1 MYNDVHEILCYT
13 YHLLFAVIVNAL
25 LGVYRLHYIV
35 VKILVYFGICIVS
48 FFLIRTHYFQTTG
61 VRK

>member
-1 MYNDVHEILCYT
+1 MLHISFTVCRVT
-13 YHLLFAVIVNAL
+13 VNAL

-35 VKILVYFGICIVS
+35 VKILVYFGICTVS